1 MNRVLACLLLAAI
14 ACGCKQET
22 DQAQAPRVQLV
33 AGVMTFTA
41 EVVSTSAAMQRG
53 LMHRRSLAE
62 NAGMLFVLPAPTKA
76 CFWMKDT
83 PIALSVAFIDSHG
96 QVLSVADMEPMTET
110 KHCAAGLAS
119 YALEVNRGLLSLAGV
134 RAGTAIG
141 GLPRA

>member
-1 MNRVLACLLLAAI
+1 MSRVFASLMLAAI
-14 ACGCKQET
+14 VYGCEVEP
-22 DQAQAPRVQLV
+22 DQAPAPRVQLV
-33 AGVMTFTA
+33 AGGMTFTA
-41 EVVSTSAAMQRG
+41 EVASTSAAMQRG
-53 LMHRRSLAE
+53 LMHRHGLAE

-83 PIALSVAFIDSHG
+83 PIALSVAFIDSRG
-96 QVLSVADMEPMTET
+96 QVLNVADMEPMTET

-134 RAGTAIG
+134 RAGSAIG